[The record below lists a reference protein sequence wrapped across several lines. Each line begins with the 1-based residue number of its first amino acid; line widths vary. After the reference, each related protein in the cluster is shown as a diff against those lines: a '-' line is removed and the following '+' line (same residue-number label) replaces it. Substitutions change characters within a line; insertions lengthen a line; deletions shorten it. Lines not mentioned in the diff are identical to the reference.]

1 MELVSEYIP
10 ENMEEVAVQ
19 VAKRQVHGE
28 KVTPE
33 EVIEQAVPDILQ
45 ALLDDAL
52 EGHYDDV
59 KRDGDQLIITDAM
72 GEQVGVLTPKGASFV
87 DDFKKDSDVLIE
99 YLENQV
105 AKLVGGR

>member
-1 MELVSEYIP
+1 MSEYIP

-45 ALLDDAL
+45 VLLDDAL
-52 EGHYDDV
+52 EGRYDEV
-59 KRDGDQLIITDAM
+59 KRDGDQLIVTDAM
-72 GEQVGVLTPKGASFV
+72 GAQVGTIAPKGKSFV
-87 DDFKKDSDVLIE
+87 DDFKEDSDALID
-99 YLENQV
+99 YLESQV